1 MLRQRKIIFIVT
13 AIVLSVIG
21 FISCIDTSK
30 EAPADPRGNQ
40 YAGADACISCHQ
52 NVYDS
57 YLHTAHYN
65 TSRPPTDSV
74 ILGNF
79 SAPGNDF
86 FYNDSMKVTMSKKD
100 NRYFETAY
108 INGRETESHSIDI
121 IIGSGGKAQT
131 FLYRKDDEIYQLP
144 VSYFAPASGWAN
156 SPGFPADH
164 ISFARSISSS
174 CFGCHASA
182 ANVKLAKTGS
192 LSVSEKYVTG
202 QMLLRIDCERC
213 HGPARE
219 HVDYQKNHPKDR
231 EAKYIALIS
240 KLTRRQKMDMCGV
253 CHSGIQKTIQ
263 PVFNF
268 KPGDVLDNYYYPDV
282 APLATTNMDVH
293 GTQTQLLM
301 ASKCYRKSN
310 TLTCMSCHDSHKN
323 ERDQMEVFSQ
333 RCMTCH
339 SEANH
344 NFCTLQNVAKEKMQT
359 NCIDCHMPAKPSK
372 VITLLTRMKENPV
385 PDYIRTHLITVY
397 PDETQK
403 VLRYMQH

>member
-131 FLYRKDDEIYQLP
+131 FL
-144 VSYFAPASGWAN
+144 
-156 SPGFPADH
+156 
-164 ISFARSISSS
+164 
-174 CFGCHASA
+174 
-182 ANVKLAKTGS
+182 
-192 LSVSEKYVTG
+192 
-202 QMLLRIDCERC
+202 
-213 HGPARE
+213 
-219 HVDYQKNHPKDR
+219 
-231 EAKYIALIS
+231 
-240 KLTRRQKMDMCGV
+240 
-253 CHSGIQKTIQ
+253 
-263 PVFNF
+263 
-268 KPGDVLDNYYYPDV
+268 
-282 APLATTNMDVH
+282 
-293 GTQTQLLM
+293 
-301 ASKCYRKSN
+301 
-310 TLTCMSCHDSHKN
+310 
-323 ERDQMEVFSQ
+323 
-333 RCMTCH
+333 
-339 SEANH
+339 
-344 NFCTLQNVAKEKMQT
+344 
-359 NCIDCHMPAKPSK
+359 
-372 VITLLTRMKENPV
+372 
-385 PDYIRTHLITVY
+385 
-397 PDETQK
+397 
-403 VLRYMQH
+403 